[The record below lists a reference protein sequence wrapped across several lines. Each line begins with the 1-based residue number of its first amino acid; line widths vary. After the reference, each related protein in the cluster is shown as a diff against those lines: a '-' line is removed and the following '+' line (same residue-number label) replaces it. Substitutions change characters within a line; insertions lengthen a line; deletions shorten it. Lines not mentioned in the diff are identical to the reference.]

1 MAVGQL
7 PIPKILGGAKRR
19 LSCRIA
25 GASLRD
31 TSRLGVSKSKP
42 TTMGIFSKP
51 RLRSQERRDDMPEGQ
66 WDKCPDCGAMIHK
79 LEIEQNL
86 HVCPHCAHHFL
97 IDSRTRIHMLAD
109 SGSFEETNAGLIST
123 NPLAFQGYAEKTAI
137 LRDKTGLDDAVVS
150 GRLTI
155 GGHRAMIAVMD
166 FKFFAGSMGSVVGEK
181 ITRAIETAIS
191 ETRGMIIVSASS
203 GARMQEGML
212 SLMQMAKTCGALAYL
227 SEAKL
232 PYISLMTH
240 PTTGGVTAS
249 FATIGDINLAEP
261 KCMIGFAGPRVVK
274 ETTHQ
279 NLPPGFQTAE
289 FMLEHGLI
297 DAIVP
302 RAKTRDRLIQL
313 LGYMMPTS

>member
-1 MAVGQL
+1 
-7 PIPKILGGAKRR
+7 
-19 LSCRIA
+19 
-25 GASLRD
+25 
-31 TSRLGVSKSKP
+31 
-42 TTMGIFSKP
+42 MGIFSKP
-51 RLRSQERRDDMPEGQ
+51 KLKNQLKRDDMPEGL
-66 WDKCPDCGAMIHK
+66 WTKCPECGAMIHA
-79 LEIEQNL
+79 LELSQNL
-86 HVCPHCAHHFL
+86 QVCPHCGHHFL
-97 IDSRTRIHMLAD
+97 LDSMDRVFLLAD
-109 SGSFEETNAGLIST
+109 SGSFEETEEGLFSG
-123 NPLAFQGYAEKTAI
+123 NPLGFTGYEEKI
-137 LRDKTGLDDAVVS
+137 DGLRRRTRMNDAVIT

-155 GGHRAMIAVMD
+155 SDKPAMIAVMD

-181 ITRAIETAIS
+181 ITRAIEMAIR
-191 ETRGMIIVSASS
+191 EQRGMVIVSASS

-212 SLMQMAKTCGALAYL
+212 SLMQMAKTCGALARL
-227 SEAKL
+227 SEAGL
-232 PYISLMTH
+232 PYISVLTH

-302 RAKTRDRLIQL
+302 RHQLRERLGKL
-313 LGYMMPTS
+313 LNFMMK

>member
-1 MAVGQL
+1 MPDISTIILIV
-7 PIPKILGGAKRR
+7 IVILGLLLFGII
-19 LSCRIA
+19 LSFFNVWLRAWLA
-25 GASLRD
+25 GAYVGFTELIA
-31 TSRLGVSKSKP
+31 
-42 TTMGIFSKP
+42 M
-51 RLRSQERRDDMPEGQ
+51 RLRQVPFGMVVDARITAKKAGIDIPIND
-66 WDKCPDCGAMIHK
+66 
-79 LEIEQNL
+79 IE
-86 HVCPHCAHHFL
+86 AHFL
-97 IDSRTRIHMLAD
+97 AGGNVIPSIQALIAAHKAGIALDWNRTCAIDLATKGSGKSVNEAVRTSVDPKVID
-109 SGSFEETNAGLIST
+109 CP
-123 NPLAFQGYAEKTAI
+123 NPA
-137 LRDKTGLDDAVVS
+137 S

-155 GGHRAMIAVMD
+155 DGQKAMIAVMD

-181 ITRAIETAIS
+181 ITRAIEMAIA
-191 ETRGMIIVSASS
+191 EKRGVIIVSASS

-212 SLMQMAKTCGALAYL
+212 SLMQMAKTCGALARL

-232 PYISLMTH
+232 PYISLLTH

-297 DAIVP
+297 DAIVH
-302 RAKTRDRLIQL
+302 RSKLRERLCSL
-313 LGYMMPTS
+313 LAYMMPE

>member
-1 MAVGQL
+1 
-7 PIPKILGGAKRR
+7 
-19 LSCRIA
+19 
-25 GASLRD
+25 
-31 TSRLGVSKSKP
+31 
-42 TTMGIFSKP
+42 MGIFSKP
-51 RLRSQERRDDMPEGQ
+51 RLRRLDRREEMPEGL
-66 WDKCPDCGAMIHK
+66 WVKCPDCGALIHT
-79 LEIEQNL
+79 LELKQNL
-86 HVCPHCAHHFL
+86 HVCVHCGHHFL
-97 IDSRTRIHMLAD
+97 LDSRERITILAD
-109 SGSFEETNAGLIST
+109 PDTFEETETGLISS
-123 NPLAFQGYAEKTAI
+123 NPLGFLGYSEKTAA
-137 LRDKTGLDDAVVS
+137 LREKTALDDAVIC

-155 GGHRAMIAVMD
+155 QGQRAMIAVMD

-181 ITRAIETAIS
+181 ITRAIEMAIA
-191 ETRGMIIVSASS
+191 EKRGMIIVSASS

-212 SLMQMAKTCGALAYL
+212 SLMQMAKTCGALARL

-232 PYISLMTH
+232 PYISLLTH

-302 RAKTRDRLIQL
+302 RTKLRERLGTL
-313 LGYMMPTS
+313 LEYMMPV

>member
-1 MAVGQL
+1 
-7 PIPKILGGAKRR
+7 
-19 LSCRIA
+19 
-25 GASLRD
+25 
-31 TSRLGVSKSKP
+31 
-42 TTMGIFSKP
+42 
-51 RLRSQERRDDMPEGQ
+51 
-66 WDKCPDCGAMIHK
+66 
-79 LEIEQNL
+79 
-86 HVCPHCAHHFL
+86 
-97 IDSRTRIHMLAD
+97 
-109 SGSFEETNAGLIST
+109 
-123 NPLAFQGYAEKTAI
+123 
-137 LRDKTGLDDAVVS
+137 
-150 GRLTI
+150 
-155 GGHRAMIAVMD
+155 MIAVMD

-181 ITRAIETAIS
+181 ITRAIETAVN
-191 ETRGMIIVSASS
+191 ERRGMIIVSASS

-212 SLMQMAKTCGALAYL
+212 SLMQMAKTCGALARL
-227 SEAKL
+227 AEARL

-302 RAKTRDRLIQL
+302 RSKMREKLSDL
-313 LGYMMPTS
+313 LSYMMPE